1 MVPLIPIFSN
11 LIPIQ
16 YILFH
21 WFKYIMWI
29 EFTKI
34 LENAHKINNEL
45 LALIDGFAI
54 LTFEYVHFFKARK
67 LVA

>member
-1 MVPLIPIFSN
+1 
-11 LIPIQ
+11 
-16 YILFH
+16 
-21 WFKYIMWI
+21 MWI